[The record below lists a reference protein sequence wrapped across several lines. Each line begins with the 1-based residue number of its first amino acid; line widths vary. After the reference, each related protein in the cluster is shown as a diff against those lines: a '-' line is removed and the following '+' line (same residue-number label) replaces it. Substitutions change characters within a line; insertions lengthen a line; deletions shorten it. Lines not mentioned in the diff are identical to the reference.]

1 MSATLN
7 SVLGMLFL
15 LLAFATV
22 FLMYHLWGYPFDKV
36 KKKSEAPV
44 GLMRLHRILGYAY
57 GLIYIV
63 LMTQMLPRLWNF
75 QVEFPPRTVAHIMLG
90 FTIGALLIIK
100 LGILRFNRHLEEWMP
115 MIGTALLICTVLL
128 TGLSIPF
135 AIRDNILSSQ
145 AVGGSAFSTE
155 NLARVRRL
163 LPEAGFPEGT
173 NLDNL
178 ATPATLRMGQR
189 VLTTQCNLCHD
200 LRTVLIRP
208 RPPADWLSTV
218 QRMAEKPH
226 PTQILNLEAQHSVTT
241 YLVAIT
247 PDLQRSAQEKRQQDT
262 TPTTSSATGDG
273 KALFEKNCSQCHE
286 SKLTESHA
294 FKSEKDVRDLVAR
307 MVSNGWKADQST
319 LEAVIAHIKA
329 TYLK

>member
-36 KKKSEAPV
+36 KRKSEAPV
-44 GLMRLHRILGYAY
+44 GLMRLHRMLGYAY

-63 LMTQMLPRLWNF
+63 LMTQMVPRLWNF

-90 FTIGALLIIK
+90 FVIGVLLIIK
-100 LGILRFNRHLEEWMP
+100 IAILRFNRHFEEWMP
-115 MIGTALLICTVLL
+115 MIGTSLLICTVLL

-145 AVGGSAFSTE
+145 AVGGSAFSAE
-155 NLARVRRL
+155 NLARVKRL

-173 NLDNL
+173 NLENL
-178 ATPATLRMGQR
+178 ATRTTLRMGQR

-208 RPPADWLSTV
+208 RPPADWFSTV

-226 PTQILNLEAQHSVTT
+226 PTQILNLEAQHSVTA
-241 YLVAIT
+241 YLIAIT
-247 PDLQRSAQEKRQQDT
+247 PDLQRSAQDKRRQDA
-262 TPTTSSATGDG
+262 TPTVGAVNADR
-273 KALFEKNCSQCHE
+273 KALFEKSCSQCHE
-286 SKLTESHA
+286 SNLTASRTYA
-294 FKSEKDVRDLVAR
+294 SEKDVRELVSR
-307 MVSNGWKADQST
+307 MVSNGLKADQAT
-319 LEAVIAHIKA
+319 LEAVIAYITD
-329 TYLK
+329 TYVK